1 MMRIF
6 LAVVLSYLLG
16 GILFGELIAL
26 ISRVDVRKKGSGNPG
41 ATNVYRILGPLSGL
55 IVLVGDML
63 KGIIGSMLGGWLGV
77 PGIAPWCGL
86 AVIAGHNW
94 PLQFNFKG
102 GKGIATSLGTI
113 IVLAPE
119 TLLIITP
126 LWIITLLLSGYVS
139 LSSIVAAL
147 GLPLSCL
154 ILYPGEIDLFLYA
167 ALACALAISRHR
179 ANIQRIMN
187 GTENKIL
194 RKKAKEDHK

>member
-1 MMRIF
+1 MRIV

-26 ISRVDVRKKGSGNPG
+26 IFRVDVRKKGSGNPG
-41 ATNVYRILGPLSGL
+41 ATNVYRILGPLFGL
-55 IVLVGDML
+55 IVLVGDTL
-63 KGIIGSMLGGWLGV
+63 KGVIGCLLGGWLGV
-77 PGIAPWCGL
+77 PEIAPWCAL

-94 PLQFNFKG
+94 PLQFKFKG
-102 GKGIATSLGTI
+102 GKGIATSFGTI
-113 IVLAPE
+113 IVLAPA
-119 TLLIITP
+119 TLLVITP

-154 ILYPGEIDLFLYA
+154 VLYPGNTDLFFYA
-167 ALACALAISRHR
+167 VLACLLAISRHR

-194 RKKAKEDHK
+194 RKKAKEDS

>member
-1 MMRIF
+1 MRVI
-6 LAVVLSYLLG
+6 LAVLLSYLLG
-16 GILFGELIAL
+16 GLLFGELIAL
-26 ISRVDVRKKGSGNPG
+26 ISRVDLRKRGSGNPG
-41 ATNVYRILGPLSGL
+41 ATNVYRILGPLFGL
-55 IVLVGDML
+55 IVLVGDTL
-63 KGIIGSMLGGWLGV
+63 KGIIGSLIGSWLGV
-77 PGIAPWCGL
+77 PEIAPWCGL

-102 GKGIATSLGTI
+102 GKGIATSFGTI

-119 TLLIITP
+119 TLLIIAP

-139 LSSIVAAL
+139 LASMIAAI

-154 ILYPGEIDLFLYA
+154 LFYPGEKILLLYTV
-167 ALACALAISRHR
+167 LACALAIFRHR

-194 RKKAKEDHK
+194 RKKAKEDLK

>member
-1 MMRIF
+1 MRTV

-16 GILFGELIAL
+16 GILFGELIAF
-26 ISRVDVRKKGSGNPG
+26 ISRVDVRKRGSGNPG
-41 ATNVYRILGPLSGL
+41 ATNVYRILGPLFGL

-63 KGIIGSMLGGWLGV
+63 KGIIGSMIGDWLGV
-77 PGIAPWCGL
+77 PEIGPWCGL

-94 PLQFNFKG
+94 PLQFGFKG

-139 LSSIVAAL
+139 LSSIVAAI

-154 ILYPGEIDLFLYA
+154 LLFPGETNLFLYA
-167 ALACALAISRHR
+167 VLACALAISRHR

>member
-1 MMRIF
+1 MRIV

-16 GILFGELIAL
+16 GILFGELIGL

-41 ATNVYRILGPLSGL
+41 ATNVYRILGPLFGL
-55 IVLVGDML
+55 IVLVGDTL
-63 KGIIGSMLGGWLGV
+63 KGVIGCLIGGWLGV

-94 PLQFNFKG
+94 PLPFKFKG
-102 GKGIATSLGTI
+102 GKGIATSFGTI
-113 IVLAPE
+113 IVLAPA
-119 TLLIITP
+119 TLLVLFP
-126 LWIITLLLSGYVS
+126 LWIVTLLLSGYVS

-154 ILYPGEIDLFLYA
+154 FLYPGKTDLFFYA
-167 ALACALAISRHR
+167 LLACILAVARHR

-194 RKKAKEDHK
+194 WKKPKEEHK